1 MPAKI
6 LTVADAYDSMINP
19 RQYHKKLD
27 QKEVIEELKR
37 NAGTQFDVFV
47 TRMFIEKVLHQ
58 I

>member
-1 MPAKI
+1 MAN
-6 LTVADAYDSMINP
+6 A
-19 RQYHKKLD
+19 REYHKKMD

-47 TRMFIEKVLHQ
+47 THVFIEKVLHK